1 MEFLQHLQAWH
12 WLCFGILILLGELL
26 GAGGFLLGI
35 GASALVVSLLQF
47 IFPGIAWYWQLVIF
61 SVMSILLTLIYWKRF
76 KQFNE
81 KTEQPLL
88 NSRIQNLIGRQVTL
102 IKAIEHGQGKVQIE
116 DALWSVSFT
125 QNLPIG
131 TIVKITGA
139 EGMVL
144 LVEPVSTQAG

>member
-35 GASALVVSLLQF
+35 GASALAVSLLQF
-47 IFPGIAWYWQLVIF
+47 LFPGIVWYWQFVIF
-61 SVMSILLTLIYWKRF
+61 ASMSILLTLIYWKRF
-76 KQFNE
+76 KTFNE

-88 NSRIQNLIGRQVTL
+88 NSRIQNLLGRRSPL
-102 IKAIEHGQGKVQIE
+102 IKAIENGQGKIQIE
-116 DALWSVSFT
+116 DALWSVSYR
-125 QNLPIG
+125 QNLPTG
-131 TIVKITGA
+131 TIVKIIGA

-144 LVEPVSTQAG
+144 LVEPVTQDQ

>member
-1 MEFLQHLQAWH
+1 MEFLQQLQAWH

-47 IFPGIAWYWQLVIF
+47 MFPGIVWYWQFVIF
-61 SVMSILLTLIYWKRF
+61 AAMSVLLTLIYWKRF
-76 KQFNE
+76 RKFNE

-88 NSRIQNLIGRQVTL
+88 NSRIQNLLGRQAAL
-102 IKAIEHGQGKVQIE
+102 IKAIENGQGKVQIE
-116 DALWSVSFT
+116 DALWTVSYK
-125 QNLPIG
+125 QNLPTG
-131 TIVKITGA
+131 TIVKIIGA

-144 LVEPVSTQAG
+144 SVEPVIQDQ

>member
-35 GASALVVSLLQF
+35 GASALAVSLLKF
-47 IFPGIAWYWQLVIF
+47 TMPALVWYWQFLIF
-61 SVMSILLTLIYWKRF
+61 ALLSIVLTVIYWKRF
-76 KQFNE
+76 KHFNE

-88 NSRIQNLIGRQVTL
+88 NSRVQNLLGRQVPL
-102 IKAIEHGQGKVQIE
+102 IKAIENGQGKVQIE
-116 DALWSVSFT
+116 DALWSVSYT
-125 QNLPIG
+125 QNLPAG
-131 TIVKITGA
+131 TIVKIIGA

-144 LVEPVSTQAG
+144 LVEPIL

>member
-12 WLCFGILILLGELL
+12 WLCFGVLILLGELI

-35 GASALVVSLLQF
+35 SASAIIVALLKFLMPEFVWYGQF
-47 IFPGIAWYWQLVIF
+47 LLFGFL
-61 SVMSILLTLIYWKRF
+61 SVALTLIYWKRF
-76 KQFNE
+76 KNFNE
-81 KTEQPLL
+81 KTDQPLL
-88 NSRIQNLIGRQVTL
+88 NSRVQNLMGRHVALL
-102 IKAIEHGQGKVQIE
+102 IAIENGQGKVQIE
-116 DALWSVSFT
+116 DALWTVSCA

-144 LVEPVSTQAG
+144 LVEPVH